1 MNRQAVVGLF
11 TILGLLGLF
20 FVFLE
25 LANFGAQ
32 GRYRTGVHF
41 KSASGL
47 HKGALVYESGVVVG
61 VVDSTQLLP
70 DDFTVDVILAINNN
84 VDIPRDARFII
95 QAPLTGDSTVEIVP
109 PVAPSGGAPTG
120 GGPKAVAVLPH
131 EVLPLPQ
138 QPKGTNPATVQDLL
152 DQGQG
157 EIRRLDR
164 MLAQLERVEPQLLS
178 QVESLLKNGNE
189 LTGTANQSFQ
199 KLSKRMDTLGD
210 TLQLAIETSSAN
222 LTDVSKQLDTTV
234 RRNTGHFDSMIAA
247 LDASARDLNAT
258 ADQIKGLTAD
268 PRLKDNILETTR
280 GLAETA
286 TQFAAITSDL
296 HDVTG
301 NPQTR
306 AQLRDTVANIDA
318 AAQKA
323 NSIFAQFGGK
333 SSVYGVDAGATP
345 APATSG
351 TPRPSATAPGSSPG
365 TSPAASPSP
374 GAVAQGN
381 LKSKVGALVHQLVK
395 LQIRVSELN
404 PQSVTTGNTTP
415 LLTQDRGPQTDIN
428 LILLPYGKTYLYTG
442 VNNIGATTSP
452 TTVNF
457 AAMERISH
465 GFELGGGVLYS
476 RLGLRTLYTPSAS
489 GYGLGLEGMLYD
501 PRHPTLD
508 GYINAKLGGTGLQ
521 IFGGERDITHADRRT
536 EFGIQHSF

>member
-11 TILGLLGLF
+11 TILGLVGLF
-20 FVFLE
+20 AIFLE
-25 LANFGAQ
+25 LANFGTQ
-32 GRYRTGVHF
+32 GRYRIGVHF

-61 VVDSTQLLP
+61 VVESTELLP

-84 VDIPRDARFII
+84 VDVPRTARFII
-95 QAPLTGDSTVEIVP
+95 QAPLTGDSTLEIVP
-109 PVAPSGGAPTG
+109 PAAPPGAAAGAGGA
-120 GGPKAVAVLPH
+120 PKAVAVLPH
-131 EVLPLPQ
+131 EVLPLDQ

-157 EIRRLDR
+157 EIRRLDV
-164 MLAQLERVEPQLLS
+164 MLAQLEKSEPQLLA
-178 QVESLLKNGNE
+178 QVQSLLKNGNE

-199 KLSKRMDTLGD
+199 KLSKRIDTLGD
-210 TLQLAIETSSAN
+210 TLQLAIEQGSAN
-222 LTDVSKQLDTTV
+222 LTDVSAQLDSTV

-247 LDASARDLNAT
+247 LDASARDLNST
-258 ADQIKGLTAD
+258 ADQIKSLAGD

-301 NPQTR
+301 NPQTK

-333 SSVYGVDAGATP
+333 SSVYGIDAGATP
-345 APATSG
+345 APTASGAPRAAT
-351 TPRPSATAPGSSPG
+351 PAPSHGPT
-365 TSPAASPSP
+365 TE
-374 GAVAQGN
+374 GN
-381 LKSKVGALVHQLVK
+381 LKNKVGALVHRLVA

-404 PQSVTTGNTTP
+404 PQSVTTGNTSP

-428 LILLPYGKTYLYTG
+428 LLMLPYGKTYLYTG
-442 VNNIGATTSP
+442 VNNIGAPDSP

-465 GFELGGGVLYS
+465 GFQLGGGVLYS

-489 GYGLGLEGMLYD
+489 GYGFGLEGLLYD

-508 GYINAKLGGTGLQ
+508 GYMNVKLGGTGLS
-521 IFGGERDITHADRRT
+521 IFGGERDITHDDRRT
-536 EFGIQHSF
+536 VFGIQQSF

>member
-32 GRYRTGVHF
+32 GRYRIGVHF

-47 HKGALVYESGVVVG
+47 HKGALVYQSGVVVG
-61 VVDSTQLLP
+61 VVDATKLLP
-70 DDFTVDVILAINNN
+70 DDFTVEVILAINNN
-84 VDIPRDARFII
+84 VDIPRTARFLI

-109 PVAPSGGAPTG
+109 ELSPPSGASAPG
-120 GGPKAVAVLPH
+120 GGPRAVAVLPH

-222 LTDVSKQLDTTV
+222 LTDVSKQLNTTV

-258 ADQIKGLTAD
+258 ADQIKGLAAD

-286 TQFAAITSDL
+286 SQFAAITSDL

-301 NPQTR
+301 NPQTK

-345 APATSG
+345 PPATSA
-351 TPRPSATAPGSSPG
+351 PRPGASAPG
-365 TSPAASPSP
+365 TSPTSPAPSPSP

-415 LLTQDRGPQTDIN
+415 LLTQDRGPQSDIN
-428 LILLPYGKTYLYTG
+428 LILFPYGKTYLYTG

-457 AAMERISH
+457 AAMERIAH

-476 RLGLRTLYTPSAS
+476 RLGLRTLYTPSVS

-508 GYINAKLGGTGLQ
+508 GYINAKLGGTGLE
-521 IFGGERDITHADRRT
+521 IFGGERDITHPDRRT
-536 EFGIQHSF
+536 VFGIQHSF